1 MNAKIEP
8 SFVRLPSLGLPLG
21 TALGAAFT
29 NRRKPLNR
37 HIVIAAAV
45 VSLHVAFVWALQSG
59 LLMRAAERVVPVE
72 ILTQLVEPP
81 SPRAETAPQKPQAQT
96 PPVKK
101 AATPPARQPARQPA
115 PQPLA
120 IADPTPSPNAP
131 VGVTTPQPGLAP
143 ITAPITTSAP
153 PSAIPVAAAPMLP
166 TAAPTVQLPSSD
178 ADYLQ
183 NPSPPYPPIS
193 RRLNEQGKT
202 TVRVLIGID
211 GLPQRSEVAKSS
223 GFERLDQA
231 ALATVMR
238 WRYVP
243 GKRGGV
249 PEAMWFNVPINWVL
263 Q

>member
-1 MNAKIEP
+1 M
-8 SFVRLPSLGLPLG
+8 
-21 TALGAAFT
+21 
-29 NRRKPLNR
+29 
-37 HIVIAAAV
+37 
-45 VSLHVAFVWALQSG
+45 
-59 LLMRAAERVVPVE
+59 
-72 ILTQLVEPP
+72 
-81 SPRAETAPQKPQAQT
+81 
-96 PPVKK
+96 
-101 AATPPARQPARQPA
+101 QPA

-120 IADPTPSPNAP
+120 VADPTPSPNAP
-131 VGVTTPQPGLAP
+131 VGVITPQPNLAP
-143 ITAPITTSAP
+143 ITAPITGPITAP
-153 PSAIPVAAAPMLP
+153 VAPSAAAVVTA
-166 TAAPTVQLPSSD
+166 AAPTVQLPSSD

-193 RRLNEQGKT
+193 RRLNEQGRT

-231 ALATVMR
+231 ALVTVMR
-238 WRYVP
+238 WRFVP